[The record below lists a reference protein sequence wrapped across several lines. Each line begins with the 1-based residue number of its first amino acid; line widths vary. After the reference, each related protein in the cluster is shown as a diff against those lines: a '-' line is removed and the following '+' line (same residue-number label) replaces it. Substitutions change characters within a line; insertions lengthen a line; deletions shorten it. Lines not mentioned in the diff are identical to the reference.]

1 MNKKLSII
9 LIILLTILVFTLI
22 GGLFMLLKTDF
33 ASVFSCVVECTS
45 WRSCENSTNKYL

>member
-33 ASVFSCVVECTS
+33 DFSSFKISSGYADKLE
-45 WRSCENSTNKYL
+45 EK